1 MRVRFGDW
9 RFESGS
15 RELRRG
21 SEAVHLSP
29 KAFDL
34 LGMLLTARPDAIS
47 KRQIQERLWPATF
60 VTESNLTKLMT
71 EIRTALG
78 DDARNPRF
86 VRTLHGFGYAFCGS
100 AEVDQL
106 PAGEA
111 ASAASCRLIWG
122 KREILLSEGENVLG
136 RTPDAVV
143 WIESSTVSRRHARIL
158 VSGETAVLEDLGS
171 KNGTFLAGKRLTEPA
186 PLGDRDKFCLGSEW
200 MAFRLFRA
208 AASTRTGGP
217 IG

>member
-9 RFESGS
+9 RFDAGS

-29 KAFDL
+29 KAFGL
-34 LGMLLTARPDAIS
+34 LGMLLNARPNAIS
-47 KRQIQERLWPATF
+47 KRQIQERLWPTTF

-78 DDARNPRF
+78 DDARKPRF

-100 AEVDQL
+100 ATVDQQAT
-106 PAGEA
+106 AGA
-111 ASAASCRLIWG
+111 ASPGCCRLIWG
-122 KREILLSEGENVLG
+122 QREILLSEGENVLG

-171 KNGTFLAGKRLTEPA
+171 KNGTFLAGKRLTEAA
-186 PLGDRDKFCLGSEW
+186 PLADRDKFCLGSEW
-200 MAFRLFRA
+200 MSFRLFRA
-208 AASTRTGGP
+208 AASTRTGRAG
-217 IG
+217 